1 LYCNPIGPALRG
13 DPALPEAMP
22 VGMPVGMPLAR
33 PPRGSAGWLL
43 PFII

>member
-22 VGMPVGMPLAR
+22 VGMPLAR